1 MKAIPCKTPEEAVRG
16 ADIICTVTQAR
27 EPVLMGEW
35 LKPGAH
41 INAVGA
47 CWHGDRELDSAAMA
61 KSRIYMDQ
69 REAVFREGG
78 DVLIPLNAGE
88 LKEENIIGEVGEAL
102 LGRIP
107 GRQNRSEVTIFESV
121 GISVEDLAAAHLIY
135 CLALEKGVGI
145 DVEI

>member
-1 MKAIPCKTPEEAVRG
+1 M
-16 ADIICTVTQAR
+16 
-27 EPVLMGEW
+27 
-35 LKPGAH
+35 
-41 INAVGA
+41 
-47 CWHGDRELDSAAMA
+47 
-61 KSRIYMDQ
+61 
-69 REAVFREGG
+69 
-78 DVLIPLNAGE
+78 LIPLNAGE

-135 CLALEKGVGI
+135 RLALEKGVGI